1 MSLIHR
7 KEAYMRPCKTRSE
20 FVILKSLGSNIKQ
33 FDSARGGGSLRRLL
47 AHAAHGFR
55 HFRWGWL
62 GLMRRDHPLVP
73 FRIADL
79 AATVTPKH
87 VHHGHVDM
95 RASSNGALEDAVHVV
110 DKEIQR
116 GGSV

>member
-1 MSLIHR
+1 
-7 KEAYMRPCKTRSE
+7 
-20 FVILKSLGSNIKQ
+20 
-33 FDSARGGGSLRRLL
+33 
-47 AHAAHGFR
+47 
-55 HFRWGWL
+55 
-62 GLMRRDHPLVP
+62 MRRDHPFVP

-95 RASSNGALEDAVHVV
+95 RASSNSALEDAVHIV

-116 GGSV
+116 SGSVANSIGTQAVLLSRLRAEHQRGLTKAQFGMHRTFRTIHYGTDRKSKRVRIEIHRSAD